1 MKTRVVDDDWVVKRQ
16 PPFVLNIV
24 YCVQGNKLYCRCNGH
39 KASKIWSF
47 SLQTFMYNVYVQK
60 KKNKKLEHQPQNTA
74 ITSGN

>member
-39 KASKIWSF
+39 KASK
-47 SLQTFMYNVYVQK
+47 V
-60 KKNKKLEHQPQNTA
+60 
-74 ITSGN
+74 